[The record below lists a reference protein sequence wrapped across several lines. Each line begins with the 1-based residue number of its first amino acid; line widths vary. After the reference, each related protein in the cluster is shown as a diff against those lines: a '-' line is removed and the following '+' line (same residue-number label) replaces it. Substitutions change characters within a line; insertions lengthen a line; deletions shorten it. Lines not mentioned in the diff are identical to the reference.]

1 MFRTTLDQEAVTLA
15 TLRFASGFFLKKQF
29 VMIELTI
36 KTLDSRNHAFTVGDD
51 LTVKQLKEH
60 IAESVSVPAE
70 SQRLIYCGRVLVDD
84 KKLTEYDVNGKVI
97 HLVQRAPPSS
107 TGDSGNSGAEP
118 RPSGR
123 RPFRATIFNQ
133 GGIRVDGAA
142 GINLPSPRHVS
153 QSRLA
158 VVRSFI
164 RRARYTLQNL
174 ENPARNDWPPEFNN
188 APPPPAASQAPA
200 PMDFAFVAQAL
211 SDAVSRAAGSLS
223 GSSAPPI
230 INVEVVSS
238 NGSERPPEAVPQ
250 SEPVPPP
257 EEPAEPVPE
266 PSTVRSDSPEA
277 SSTTPPNTAEDHTY
291 FYRANNARENGQR
304 SRGSRFSRPSA
315 LADLVSQAMNIHS
328 RLAPFLDRYYE
339 LLREDPALENHQEA
353 QRLFNSVSELL
364 HHMAHA
370 YHAISDVMCDFSQA
384 PPRLLQCRP
393 VLIHH
398 SAVLQTGIP
407 IQLNLGGGS
416 QSRGT
421 ATGGAEAER
430 AGEEGQADSNG
441 NSATAAPPPPPPEPR
456 MSRRDRAESE
466 GAVDEPRRRERSE
479 RTPTPPREQ
488 RTARAFNLPA
498 GGLEFIMDVGQGSIH
513 IDSVEAT
520 VIPASGGSSGPSDGA
535 SSAPPELLNLWAALG
550 HVTNIANRVAA
561 NSSSAGGSTSDGGT
575 PSATSSPPSN
585 AGNAASTSST
595 SRPLSSIIPGVQAWT
610 NTETQPT
617 TSTQT
622 RATTRPHVH
631 ISPGLQG
638 MGMPG
643 FFDPF
648 LPCSSHHIRNHWR
661 RTQGQSD
668 QESSQTQTGAQ
679 RARSNSENSAAGSTN
694 ASSAG
699 GASHSHR
706 GIRLTPDVTVVL
718 QAPSR
723 MSMEFPSGS
732 PSLIDMIEASPQH
745 APEGTS
751 LYADMFLALARHLT
765 VSDVRELNF
774 RHILTRARPHLSTF
788 FRNRLTSGRD
798 DTLGIQAGVGRF
810 NQDIRPLLDA
820 ALDSFDDIPMREDV
834 DIIATITLVN
844 SFFLPKMVMAIMSSE
859 SDHGCFSTFRKF
871 WMEYVHTLASVFHFC
886 CLNGESDADN
896 AFLRLGVRFLNAI
909 PGLEIWAGYRVH
921 RTVRQLLSELS
932 PSGESVRDF
941 VVYRM
946 ASGPVPPASLNP
958 EPSVATAAVT
968 PPPSMDVVPPQPTT
982 PQPMEVEDN
991 VVVAEQLTEELPDVI
1006 LDVHPDWVPIITRD
1020 RERQRRQ
1027 AAQGPLSDAYL
1038 SGMPSKRRKIVSS
1051 NKPQGSLSRVISE
1064 SMSSAISA
1072 AGVPV
1077 VENIA
1082 EAAASDSTVRSAYK
1096 EQVRHTVGSTVKSH
1110 PDFKPDKYPN
1120 SSKLFNSK

>member
-1 MFRTTLDQEAVTLA
+1 
-15 TLRFASGFFLKKQF
+15 
-29 VMIELTI
+29 MIEVTI
-36 KTLDSRNHAFTVGDD
+36 KTLDSRNHAFTVGDEF
-51 LTVKQLKEH
+51 TVKQLKEH
-60 IAESVSVPAE
+60 IAESVNVPAE

-84 KKLTEYDVNGKVI
+84 KKLSEYDVNGKVI

-107 TGDSGNSGAEP
+107 SGDTGNSGSEP

-142 GINLPSPRHVS
+142 GNAMYLGAMAFPADLVDAQGINLPSPRHVS

-188 APPPPAASQAPA
+188 APPPPASNPAPA

-211 SDAVSRAAGSLS
+211 SDAVSRAAGNLPGSLS
-223 GSSAPPI
+223 GSPI
-230 INVEVVSS
+230 INVEVVS
-238 NGSERPPEAVPQ
+238 NGGERPSETA
-250 SEPVPPP
+250 SEPVQPP

-277 SSTTPPNTAEDHTY
+277 SSATPPNTTEDQP
-291 FYRANNARENGQR
+291 NNARENGQR
-304 SRGSRFSRPSA
+304 SRGSRFSRQSA
-315 LADLVSQAMNIHS
+315 LADLVSQAMNIHT

-370 YHAISDVMCDFSQA
+370 YHAISDVMCDFSQT

-421 ATGGAEAER
+421 ATSGAEAER
-430 AGEEGQADSNG
+430 AGDEGQADSNG
-441 NSATAAPPPPPPEPR
+441 NSANAAPAPPPAGMEPR

-466 GAVDEPRRRERSE
+466 GAADEPRRRERSE
-479 RTPTPPREQ
+479 RTPTPPREH
-488 RTARAFNLPA
+488 RHGTARAFNLPA

-520 VIPASGGSSGPSDGA
+520 VIPASGGPTGPSDGA

-550 HVTNIANRVAA
+550 QVTNIANRVASA
-561 NSSSAGGSTSDGGT
+561 TSSSAGGSASDGGSQ
-575 PSATSSPPSN
+575 SATSSPPSN
-585 AGNAASTSST
+585 AANGNAASTSST

-631 ISPGLQG
+631 ISPGGLQG
-638 MGMPG
+638 LGMPG

-648 LPCSSHHIRNHWR
+648 LPCSSPHIRNHWR
-661 RTQGQSD
+661 RSQNQD

-679 RARSNSENSAAGSTN
+679 RARSNSENSAAGSNN
-694 ASSAG
+694 ASSTG

-723 MSMEFPSGS
+723 VSMEFPSGS

-798 DTLGIQAGVGRF
+798 DTEGIQEGVARF

-859 SDHGCFSTFRKF
+859 GDHGCFSTFRKF

-932 PSGESVRDF
+932 PCGESVRDF

-946 ASGPVPPASLNP
+946 ASGPVPPSSLNP

-968 PPPSMDVVPPQPTT
+968 PPPSMDVVPPQSTT

-1077 VENIA
+1077 VENVA

-1096 EQVRHTVGSTVKSH
+1096 EQVRHTVGATVKSH